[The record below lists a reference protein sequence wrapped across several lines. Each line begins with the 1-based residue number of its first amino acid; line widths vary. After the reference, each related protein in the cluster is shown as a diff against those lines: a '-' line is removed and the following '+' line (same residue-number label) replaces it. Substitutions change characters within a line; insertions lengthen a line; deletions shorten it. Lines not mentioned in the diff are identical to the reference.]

1 MTSSSDDIIIMM
13 SSQAAR
19 ARNIHRRAAPE
30 ETIRFERKAGAL
42 NRHHRPVLQPWDV
55 LRSEGVPQH
64 AILPA
69 KKALSLLSAFP
80 TVCLSRACLGEV
92 INFSMKWRERRK
104 VQFFRTPRVGDP
116 RRSISAGR
124 PSPRAGTGGRP
135 AIAKMSH
142 RRRSLVLSFP
152 HPMRQQENCQDRLG
166 TNTSEKGASFPAH
179 RWVELLR
186 LMLCDMQ
193 MVVHEPCPLPDH
205 CAT

>member
-1 MTSSSDDIIIMM
+1 MTQCIAIQFNRQSITDIT
-13 SSQAAR
+13 SQAAR

-104 VQFFRTPRVGDP
+104 VQFFRTCPSSG
-116 RRSISAGR
+116 RSAAVHFGR
-124 PSPRAGTGGRP
+124 PSKPSCWYGW
-135 AIAKMSH
+135 S
-142 RRRSLVLSFP
+142 
-152 HPMRQQENCQDRLG
+152 
-166 TNTSEKGASFPAH
+166 
-179 RWVELLR
+179 
-186 LMLCDMQ
+186 
-193 MVVHEPCPLPDH
+193 PCN
-205 CAT
+205 